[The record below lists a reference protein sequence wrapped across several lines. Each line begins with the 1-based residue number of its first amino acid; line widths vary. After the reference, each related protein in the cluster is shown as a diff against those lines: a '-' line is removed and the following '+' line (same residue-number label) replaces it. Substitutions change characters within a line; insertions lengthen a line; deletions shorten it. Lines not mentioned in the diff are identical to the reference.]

1 LSAFFWHDF
10 VFHAFSY
17 VVYKFLRCHPKDI
30 TNVAFHRSYPLFASC
45 SDDCTAYVFHGMVYS
60 DLNQNPLIVPLEILR
75 GHASSNGRGEFF
87 FDIHVAYT
95 CTHRKLR
102 GRWILFWIGIRLK
115 FRHTLLVVT
124 LSKAGWGICLSL
136 ISTWRI
142 WLFNNRTTL
151 ANPRSDICACAAI
164 IVSPALSWGKKSYI
178 LLVARGC
185 FVVKSSVCCL

>member
-1 LSAFFWHDF
+1 VSSQRHKQCGLPSFIPIICIMLWWLHCICFSRHGLFWSQSES
-10 VFHAFSY
+10 SY
-17 VVYKFLRCHPKDI
+17 
-30 TNVAFHRSYPLFASC
+30 C
-45 SDDCTAYVFHGMVYS
+45 SLGNSPWTCKLKWKRWVLLWYTCS
-60 DLNQNPLIVPLEILR
+60 SLIYMS
-75 GHASSNGRGEFF
+75 H
-87 FDIHVAYT
+87 T

-102 GRWILFWIGIRLK
+102 GRCILFWIGIKLK
-115 FRHTLLVVT
+115 FRHTLLEEVT

-142 WLFNNRTTL
+142 WLFNNRTAL

>member
-1 LSAFFWHDF
+1 MWPSIVHTHYLHHALMTALHMFFTAWF
-10 VFHAFSY
+10 ILISIRILLLFPWKFS
-17 VVYKFLRCHPKDI
+17 VDMQAQMEEV
-30 TNVAFHRSYPLFASC
+30 SS
-45 SDDCTAYVFHGMVYS
+45 S
-60 DLNQNPLIVPLEILR
+60 LIYMS
-75 GHASSNGRGEFF
+75 H
-87 FDIHVAYT
+87 T

-102 GRWILFWIGIRLK
+102 GRCILFWIGIKLK
-115 FRHTLLVVT
+115 FRHTLLEVVT

-142 WLFNNRTTL
+142 WLFSNRTAL